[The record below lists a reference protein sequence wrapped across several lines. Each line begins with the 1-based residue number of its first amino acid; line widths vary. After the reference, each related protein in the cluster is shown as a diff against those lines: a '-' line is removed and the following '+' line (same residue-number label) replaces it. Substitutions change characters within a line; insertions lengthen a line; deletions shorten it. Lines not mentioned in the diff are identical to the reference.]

1 MNKNVFQIVGL
12 TLAMLLVFD
21 NAIAAQR
28 SSGDREDRKNR
39 ESEQRLAR
47 DNDRRDNDR
56 LDRDQRDRR
65 DNDRRDRRNRRDN
78 DRGGFRSSF
87 DFRFSMPRYWERN
100 ECIWTTRT
108 IFRNGH
114 FVRVVVCVDTWDY

>member
-1 MNKNVFQIVGL
+1 MNKNVFRIVGL

-39 ESEQRLAR
+39 ESEQRPAR

-56 LDRDQRDRR
+56 RDNDRR
-65 DNDRRDRRNRRDN
+65 DNDRRDRRDRRDN
-78 DRGGFRSSF
+78 GRGGFRSSF

-100 ECIWTTRT
+100 ECRWTTHT

-114 FVRVVVCVDTWDY
+114 FVRVAVCIDTWDY

>member
-1 MNKNVFQIVGL
+1 MNKNVFRIVGL

-28 SSGDREDRKNR
+28 SSGDRGDRKNR
-39 ESEQRLAR
+39 ESEQRPAR

-56 LDRDQRDRR
+56 R
-65 DNDRRDRRNRRDN
+65 DNDRRDRRDRRDN
-78 DRGGFRSSF
+78 GRGGFRSSF
-87 DFRFSMPRYWERN
+87 DFRFSTPRYWERN
-100 ECIWTTRT
+100 ACIWTTHT

-114 FVRVVVCVDTWDY
+114 FVRVAVCVDAWDY